1 MSAARKSRA
10 GAAAAEKPA
19 TPAATPPLGGRI
31 RELRRARNWNLSD
44 LSARAKIAV
53 STLSKVENGLLSLTY
68 DRLQL
73 VAQAFDMSLSEFLAA
88 LAVDKPQS
96 SPTAR
101 ISWAKKGSGTKV
113 KTDGYLYHYLCEN
126 LRQKSMVPILSQCRA
141 RTLEQFGPLLKH
153 DAEEFVF
160 VVRGRVEVHTE
171 YYGTEILNAGEGVYL
186 DSNMGHAY
194 LKASDEDAWI
204 LSVNYNHKG
213 T

>member
-1 MSAARKSRA
+1 
-10 GAAAAEKPA
+10 
-19 TPAATPPLGGRI
+19 
-31 RELRRARNWNLSD
+31 
-44 LSARAKIAV
+44 
-53 STLSKVENGLLSLTY
+53 
-68 DRLQL
+68 
-73 VAQAFDMSLSEFLAA
+73 MSLSEFLAA

-113 KTDGYLYHYLCEN
+113 KTDGYLNHYLCEN

-171 YYGTEILNAGEGVYL
+171 YYGTEILNARRRRLSRQQYGARLSQGVGRRRL
-186 DSNMGHAY
+186 DPVGQLH
-194 LKASDEDAWI
+194 
-204 LSVNYNHKG
+204 HKG